1 MMRTLMMNNGLDSG
15 GKGRHGCGPGAPG
28 RPCLL
33 AGVVAL
39 TLLVC
44 TGRLVGQ
51 NEGTPAKPTPTTEAD
66 LVTTPET
73 ESTQSTLG
81 DKQAIIRDRVGRLE
95 DRMFELSKALKKAEP
110 EHAAKLVKAL
120 GASRSLSVR
129 AKMDEIVAKLTA
141 ERLSDAA
148 DQQKVV
154 AADLEQ
160 LLQLLMEED
169 DKSAERKKDM
179 DRIKAAKEAL
189 NKIIEEQE
197 KERADALAA
206 AAAERTADALEV
218 LAEKVRGL
226 LERQRSVTAQS
237 DKSDGDAANAAK
249 AAGDQSAVRRDAEK
263 LAQKL
268 EEADVFNPSPMNP
281 QGGNPANGQPGMQGN
296 NDQNPGKSPGES
308 PEGGESPGDA
318 GEQGSPSQS
327 QGSPSGANPGESG
340 DSKNAAKQASEKTR
354 EAAGKMESAE
364 KALRDGKAG
373 NAKSDQQAA
382 EKKLEEAAER
392 LDAQARAIRNK
403 LKLDEDAKRQRE
415 TREKTKK
422 LAEDM
427 KGGDQK
433 GEGDEGGG
441 QSKGDKGSE
450 SGEQGGQEGS
460 QSGESGG
467 EQGGESGGQQGRQ
480 QDGSKGGQQG
490 GSQQGGES
498 GGQQQEQPMP
508 GQQDIEGALPLQE
521 DAAEQ
526 LDKKKPDEAAK
537 KQEQALQRLKQA
549 KDQME
554 DVLDQMRKE
563 QQEQLLAALE
573 ARFRAM
579 LAQQL
584 EVNKGTQTLA
594 EIGAANWKRSDQL
607 ELAELSR
614 KQKWVGDQADQT
626 LQILV
631 EEGTTV
637 VFPQIIEQIRDDGR
651 EVAGKIAS
659 ADVGPTVQAAQ
670 AELEQAIR
678 DLLGAVK
685 KMQEELQQ
693 QDQQG
698 GGGGGNQPLL
708 PGSAELK
715 LLRSCQLRV
724 NSSTE
729 ALQSDKLRPEV
740 PSADII
746 SRLEK
751 LEKRQEEVS
760 KMAKELHE
768 SLKRAQ

>member
-1 MMRTLMMNNGLDSG
+1 MMRKLI
-15 GKGRHGCGPGAPG
+15 
-28 RPCLL
+28 L
-33 AGVVAL
+33 AIVVSHFLGVSPASAQEA
-39 TLLVC
+39 TPQ
-44 TGRLVGQ
+44 TP
-51 NEGTPAKPTPTTEAD
+51 PAKLSSTTEAD
-66 LVTTPET
+66 LVTTPQS

-95 DRMFELSKALKKAEP
+95 DRMFELSKALKKSEP
-110 EHAAKLVKAL
+110 EHAAKLIKAL
-120 GASRSLSVR
+120 GTSRSLSVR
-129 AKMDEIVAKLTA
+129 SKMDEIVAKLTA

-148 DQQKVV
+148 DQQKLV
-154 AADLEQ
+154 AADLDQ

-169 DKSAERKKDM
+169 DKSAERKKEM
-179 DRIKAAKEAL
+179 DRIKAAREAL

-206 AAAERTADALEV
+206 AAAERTADTLEV

-226 LERQRSVTAQS
+226 LERQKSVTSKSGQS
-237 DKSDGDAANAAK
+237 DGNAQESART
-249 AAGDQSAVRRDAEK
+249 AGDQAAVRRDAEK
-263 LAQKL
+263 LAEKL
-268 EEADVFNPSPMNP
+268 EAADVLDPAAANP
-281 QGGNPANGQPGMQGN
+281 QGAPNAGAQDGAQDGAQGN
-296 NDQNPGKSPGES
+296 SAEKSNESSGE
-308 PEGGESPGDA
+308 
-318 GEQGSPSQS
+318 S
-327 QGSPSGANPGESG
+327 QGSPSGGKPSESG
-340 DSKNAAKQASEKTR
+340 DAGDPKNAAKQAGEMTR

-364 KALRDGKAG
+364 KGLRDGKAD
-373 NAKSDQQAA
+373 NAKGDQEAA
-382 EKKLEEAAER
+382 EKKLEQAAER
-392 LDAQARAIRNK
+392 LEAQAKAIRNK
-403 LKLDEDAKRQRE
+403 LKLEEDARRQRE
-415 TREKTKK
+415 TKEKTQK

-427 KGGDQK
+427 KA
-433 GEGDEGGG
+433 
-441 QSKGDKGSE
+441 GDKDGE
-450 SGEQGGQEGS
+450 SGDSSDGDKSQESGKEG
-460 QSGESGG
+460 GESGG
-467 EQGGESGGQQGRQ
+467 EQGGEQGSESGGEQGGEQQGEQKSGQQSGQQGGQQGEQ
-480 QDGSKGGQQG
+480 
-490 GSQQGGES
+490 S
-498 GGQQQEQPMP
+498 GDQQEQPMP
-508 GQQDIEGALPLQE
+508 GQEDIEGALPLQE
-521 DAAEQ
+521 DAADQ
-526 LDKKKPDEAAK
+526 LEKKNPAEAAK

-584 EVNKGTQTLA
+584 EVNKGTLALA

-626 LQILV
+626 MQILV

-651 EVAGKIAS
+651 EVAGRIGS
-659 ADVGPTVQAAQ
+659 ADVGESVQAMQ

-685 KMQEELQQ
+685 KMQEQLQ
-693 QDQQG
+693 QDQQ

-729 ALQSDKLRPEV
+729 TLQSDKLRPEV

-751 LEKRQEEVS
+751 LEQRQQEVS
-760 KMAKELHE
+760 KMARELHE
-768 SLKRAQ
+768 SLNKAQ

>member
-1 MMRTLMMNNGLDSG
+1 MMRELITGNGWH
-15 GKGRHGCGPGAPG
+15 GRGCW
-28 RPCLL
+28 RPCSLALASVLAQFVGLGALL
-33 AGVVAL
+33 AQDANQPPRPS
-39 TLLVC
+39 TP
-44 TGRLVGQ
+44 TSTT
-51 NEGTPAKPTPTTEAD
+51 ETDIATPAA
-66 LVTTPET
+66 T

-129 AKMDEIVAKLTA
+129 SKMDEIVAKLTA

-154 AADLEQ
+154 AADLDQ

-169 DKSAERKKDM
+169 DKSAERKKEM

-189 NKIIEEQE
+189 NKIIAEQE

-226 LERQRSVTAQS
+226 LEKQRTVTEQS
-237 DKSDGDAANAAK
+237 EKSQGDGAAAAK
-249 AAGDQSAVRRDAEK
+249 AAGDQSAVRRDTEKLAEK
-263 LAQKL
+263 LN
-268 EEADVFNPSPMNP
+268 EADALTPTATDP
-281 QGGNPANGQPGMQGN
+281 QGGQPANNQA
-296 NDQNPGKSPGES
+296 NPRGEGGEKSGESPGES
-308 PEGGESPGDA
+308 PKGRESQQGQP
-318 GEQGSPSQS
+318 GEQGNPSES
-327 QGSPSGANPGESG
+327 QGSQSGGKPSESG
-340 DSKNAAKQASEKTR
+340 DAAESRNAAKQAGEKTR
-354 EAAGKMESAE
+354 EAAEKMESAE

-373 NAKSDQQAA
+373 TAKSDQQAA
-382 EKKLEEAAER
+382 EKKLEEAADR
-392 LDAQARAIRNK
+392 LDAQAKAIRNK
-403 LKLDEDAKRQRE
+403 LKLEEDAKRQRE
-415 TREKTKK
+415 TKDKTKQ

-427 KGGDQK
+427 KAGDQK
-433 GEGDEGGG
+433 GEGEGESREKSDGEKGGESGKEGGEEG
-441 QSKGDKGSE
+441 GKSGESGSE
-450 SGEQGGQEGS
+450 QG
-460 QSGESGG
+460 GESGG
-467 EQGGESGGQQGRQ
+467 EQGGEQGQK
-480 QDGSKGGQQG
+480 QDGQKGGQQG
-490 GSQQGGES
+490 GQQGGE
-498 GGQQQEQPMP
+498 QQEQPMP

-521 DAAEQ
+521 DAADQ

-549 KDQME
+549 KEQME

-594 EIGAANWKRSDQL
+594 GIGAANWKRSDQL

-637 VFPQIIEQIRDDGR
+637 VFPQIIEQVRDDGR
-651 EVAGKIAS
+651 EVAGRIGT
-659 ADVGPTVQAAQ
+659 ADVGAGVQAAQ

-678 DLLGAVK
+678 DLLAAVK

-693 QDQQG
+693 QDQQGG

-729 ALQSDKLRPEV
+729 TLQSDKLRPEV
-740 PSADII
+740 PSADIV

-768 SLKRAQ
+768 SLNRAQ